1 MLADLFDDQT
11 SAEFETLP
19 EHNRI
24 AFIAHAQ
31 WIAKAH
37 AYQIPPDL
45 QLDYR
50 VFLMLAGRGA
60 GKTRSAAEAFLNSTI
75 YIITCKSHDTER
87 TVCWEVLLPAVDWL
101 EAV

>member
-1 MLADLFDDQT
+1 MLADLFDEQT

-24 AFIAHAQ
+24 AFIAHAK

-45 QLDYR
+45 HLDYT
-50 VFLMLAGRGA
+50 VF
-60 GKTRSAAEAFLNSTI
+60 
-75 YIITCKSHDTER
+75 
-87 TVCWEVLLPAVDWL
+87 
-101 EAV
+101 